1 MFRISIF
8 AIVNA
13 VFVSQ
18 SFAHVGHLGEVAG
31 HAHWVGVAAVAG
43 AVALGALAGK
53 LNKKTNEDAPSE
65 EVTEDAPEG
74 ETA

>member
-8 AIVNA
+8 AIANA

-43 AVALGALAGK
+43 AVALDVLAGK
-53 LNKKTNEDAPSE
+53 LNKKTKEDAPSE